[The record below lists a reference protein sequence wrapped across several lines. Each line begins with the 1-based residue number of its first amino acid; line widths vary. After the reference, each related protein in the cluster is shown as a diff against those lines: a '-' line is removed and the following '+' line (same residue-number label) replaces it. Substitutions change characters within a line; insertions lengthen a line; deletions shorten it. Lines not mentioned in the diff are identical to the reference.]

1 MKCLI
6 EDTNE
11 AKTEKI
17 ERECVRKV
25 FCKYSTNKPNE
36 NRERL
41 REIER
46 ESISIVEYSVM

>member
-25 FCKYSTNKPNE
+25 FCKYSTNKQNE
-36 NRERL
+36 NRETERD
-41 REIER
+41 RER
-46 ESISIVEYSVM
+46 EY